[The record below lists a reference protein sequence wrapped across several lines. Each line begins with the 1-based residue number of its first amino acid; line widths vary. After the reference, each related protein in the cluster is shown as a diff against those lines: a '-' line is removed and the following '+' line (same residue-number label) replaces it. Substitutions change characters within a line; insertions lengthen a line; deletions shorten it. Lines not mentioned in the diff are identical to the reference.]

1 MERLLSRSEPSHRS
15 AAAVSY
21 PRKEAA
27 TGTFRYLEDSTL
39 KKNTKKTPKKAWQH
53 CSAHPSRVSGEGF
66 VPAAPLSRGRGLHAG
81 IGRSQGLTTYPC
93 PLPPFFFPTPLS
105 LCRASA
111 TPQLAFFSISH
122 LTSALPCISTLLGDS
137 GGGVLLFLHL
147 PTHGARPLP
156 AGSIWQS
163 NNQALGGQSPITL
176 GHQN

>member
-39 KKNTKKTPKKAWQH
+39 KKKQKTTKK
-53 CSAHPSRVSGEGF
+53 SL
-66 VPAAPLSRGRGLHAG
+66 AAPLCPPLLCLW
-81 IGRSQGLTTYPC
+81 GRSHPSSTVIQGKGAPRRC
-93 PLPPFFFPTPLS
+93 RKVPGAHNLPVPSSSLFFPHPFISVPCLCNSSAGFFLHFSFDFCSS
-105 LCRASA
+105 LHFYS
-111 TPQLAFFSISH
+111 F
-122 LTSALPCISTLLGDS
+122 GDS

-147 PTHGARPLP
+147 PTHGARPLA
-156 AGSIWQS
+156 AGSIWHS